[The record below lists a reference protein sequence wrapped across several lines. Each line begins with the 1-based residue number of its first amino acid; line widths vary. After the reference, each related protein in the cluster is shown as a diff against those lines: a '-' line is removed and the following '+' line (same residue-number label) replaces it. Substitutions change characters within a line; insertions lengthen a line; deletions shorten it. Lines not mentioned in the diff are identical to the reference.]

1 MNLAFDRMPLT
12 VLLTGFGPFP
22 GAPFNPTAALAQ
34 RLAARRRP
42 AFADVRR
49 IAHVFQTSY
58 AAVERELPAL
68 LRRVRPDV
76 VLLFG
81 VATRTKYLRI
91 ETRAR
96 NARSPL
102 FPDAAGD
109 RPGAAVIDRG
119 GPGTRAGRAPQR
131 VLLAAV
137 RAQRLPV
144 RLSHSAG
151 RYLCN
156 FAYWRALTLT
166 HGANAPLVSFIHVPA
181 VRRAPMRPAA
191 QRRARLRRPHAGG
204 RGRPRG
210 AGRRRP
216 RAPVRARASRGGCGS
231 GGSSTDAQTRAP
243 ASGCGLT
250 RRARELALTLGFS
263 LLVYPSNPY
272 SRAGLSTKIFFR
284 VAASGT
290 HRARRLSMRP
300 SSAG

>member
-1 MNLAFDRMPLT
+1 LNRAVDRVRLT

-22 GAPFNPTAALAQ
+22 GAPFNPTAALAK

-49 IAHVFQTSY
+49 VAHVFQTSY

-68 LRRVRPDV
+68 LEQVRPDV

-81 VATRTKYLRI
+81 VATRSKYLRI

-109 RPGAAVIDRG
+109 RPGAATIDLG
-119 GPGTRAGRAPQR
+119 APVTRAGRAPQR
-131 VLLAAV
+131 ALLAAI

-144 RLSHSAG
+144 RFSHSAG

-166 HGANAPLVSFIHVPA
+166 HGGNAPLVQFIHVPT
-181 VRRAPMRPAA
+181 VRRGPMRPAA
-191 QRRARLRRPHAGG
+191 KRRLTSGDLMRAGE
-204 RGRPRG
+204 
-210 AGRRRP
+210 AILN
-216 RAPVRARASRGGCGS
+216 V
-231 GGSSTDAQTRAP
+231 
-243 ASGCGLT
+243 
-250 RRARELALTLGFS
+250 
-263 LLVYPSNPY
+263 LLV
-272 SRAGLSTKIFFR
+272 
-284 VAASGT
+284 AA
-290 HRARRLSMRP
+290 RARRRQRRP
-300 SSAG
+300 ALAQASSVAVPVEAEPKRKRERRQAVAG